1 MPQKRIRVLMLIATK
16 QTLTFCF
23 SWLKKVPLLVTEM
36 ESVLDE
42 FLHFDLYLSH
52 CGEVGWNKRMD
63 L

>member
-1 MPQKRIRVLMLIATK
+1 MLIATK